1 MHKLVRLEPSKDG
14 YEPHWNAGK
23 IVATQ
28 SELSRKP
35 FPMLFLLVRFMS
47 SNRFCVDEAAT
58 FELSVVKVKSKI
70 HVKFTVAYE
79 LNLKI

>member
-1 MHKLVRLEPSKDG
+1 MVMKLIGMQEKLSKL
-14 YEPHWNAGK
+14 
-23 IVATQ
+23 ATQ

-35 FPMLFLLVRFMS
+35 FPMLFLLVRFMC

-58 FELSVVKVKSKI
+58 FELSVVKVESKL

-79 LNLKI
+79 LNLKIRVLRP